1 MTGIRMYACICNAL
15 NDEKVDDALSQGA
28 TTVSDVFKHH
38 GCSPR
43 CGSCVNHMRA
53 KVRTASQLQA
63 IATPSPDLAIAAD

>member
-1 MTGIRMYACICNAL
+1 MYACICNAL

-43 CGSCVNHMRA
+43 CGSCINHMRA
-53 KVRTASQLQA
+53 KVGGASQLQA
-63 IATPSPDLAIAAD
+63 IATKSPGLAIAAD